1 MTRTVFGECYN
12 YSSSTFL
19 YKGIGSNLVFF
30 VFHCPCHSPL
40 PNTPAP
46 ADPHDVVPW
55 KNMPIIGVLII
66 GISWQLCVFP
76 KYIAY
81 KRNPSGFLSWKS
93 FQSKYM
99 NTLERLQHNWI
110 VGGTYRIASLLLVCL
125 IFHTL
130 GLAFC
135 RLDLSL
141 LASLCSLDLSDKAKN
156 AAVNLVKGYPK
167 YSEKCRLLSQRQ
179 APYQ

>member
-19 YKGIGSNLVFF
+19 YKERGSNLVFF
-30 VFHCPCHSPL
+30 VFHCPCPSPL
-40 PNTPAP
+40 PNTQLLK
-46 ADPHDVVPW
+46 DSHDVVPW

-66 GISWQLCVFP
+66 VISWQLCVFP

-81 KRNPSGFLSWKS
+81 KRNPSGFLPWKS

-110 VGGTYRIASLLLVCL
+110 VGGPYRISSLFTGMLN
-125 IFHTL
+125 L

-135 RLDLSL
+135 HLDLSL
-141 LASLCSLDLSDKAKN
+141 LASLCSLDLSDK
-156 AAVNLVKGYPK
+156 
-167 YSEKCRLLSQRQ
+167 
-179 APYQ
+179 